1 MFPGAGTP
9 AGLALQAI
17 RAAGPNG
24 REPDFNAGMT
34 DIHELEKAFNAKPG

>member
-17 RAAGPNG
+17 RAVGLNG
-24 REPDFNAGMT
+24 REPDFNAVSA
-34 DIHELEKAFNAKPG
+34 DIREREKAFNVKPG